1 MNKKTEKKQEEAK
14 GTKKTYQINLYKICD
29 LLFIVYYQNVDI
41 GHMIP
46 LLIRYHFFVKYIYD
60 YHTILTNGFPYFF
73 LEKLWEN
80 MLRIKKAALHQQNR
94 SFY

>member
-1 MNKKTEKKQEEAK
+1 
-14 GTKKTYQINLYKICD
+14 
-29 LLFIVYYQNVDI
+29 
-41 GHMIP
+41 MIP